1 MLQTMATTMS
11 MKMAMMAAL
20 AMTTGVMM
28 VIQVDLEETEVVT
41 GSEHSL
47 PFRKCHILT
56 LLSSAGKY

>member
-28 VIQVDLEETEVVT
+28 VIQVDLHET
-41 GSEHSL
+41 
-47 PFRKCHILT
+47 
-56 LLSSAGKY
+56 